1 MSEKLSKKQT
11 KSELVK
17 ILGKS
22 TSTTREKNQAIKL
35 LKKFPPNQ
43 KDYLDKNLDKL
54 KFSIK
59 KNNLFFFMCYR
70 CDKPKQSNI
79 QVQCKLKD
87 HPVFSNNNNN
97 VNYR

>member
-1 MSEKLSKKQT
+1 MSDKVNKKQT

-17 ILGKS
+17 ILSKS

-43 KDYLDKNLDKL
+43 KDELDKNLNKL

-59 KNNLFFFMCYR
+59 KNNLFFF
-70 CDKPKQSNI
+70 
-79 QVQCKLKD
+79 
-87 HPVFSNNNNN
+87 
-97 VNYR
+97 